1 MVALGVSKVGGMLS
15 CPVQVV
21 VVGLEQGLQP
31 LLGLLLSALGSV
43 SGPGCGFSG
52 LISLC
57 STAGTSSEAR
67 AAAGPVSS
75 L

>member
-1 MVALGVSKVGGMLS
+1 MVELGVSKVGGMLS

-21 VVGLEQGLQP
+21 VGLEQRLQP
-31 LLGLLLSALGSV
+31 PLGLLLSALGSD
-43 SGPGCGFSG
+43 SGPGCGFSR